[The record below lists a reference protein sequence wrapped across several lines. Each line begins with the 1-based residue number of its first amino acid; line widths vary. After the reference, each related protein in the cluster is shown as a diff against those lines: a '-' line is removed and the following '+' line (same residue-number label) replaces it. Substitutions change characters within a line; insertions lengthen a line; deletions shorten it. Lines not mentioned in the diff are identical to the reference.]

1 MAAVPSIGRATAV
14 APRPDSEGARA
25 THDLYERY
33 ARQIYNYCLHQ
44 LGNREEAEDATQ
56 STFLNAF
63 RGLERGIS
71 PEFESAWL
79 FKIAQNVC
87 LTRRRSS
94 FRRRRV
100 ESPGD
105 LDAMQDVLPSRER
118 DADELL
124 RLTEALQDMPE
135 QQRRALLLREW
146 QGLSYKEIGDE
157 LELSQAAVETLLF
170 RARRSLADGLVDE
183 TRPKERTLRSR
194 LRAGGDLGSVLA
206 VVKTLFF
213 SGGAKVVASVAT
225 VAATGA
231 VAASP
236 DVRHDVAR
244 IVQPVVAPT
253 HKAVHHATNKPATPH
268 RVRSHTPT
276 PASMVAP
283 VAAKHERRALPPAKT
298 KVRVVSKTGA
308 TAPPAY
314 ALERHGVVRTP
325 TDEARPAVTPSAST
339 PTPVTPAPVE
349 QQPVPVQPTA
359 ETPAPAPTPTPVPA
373 QEQPR
378 QVEPVTPAPVPVTSS
393 RRDLRKA
400 DDKDLPRPATT
411 PSGDRGH
418 SDNVGR
424 KDAVERAPSAAQP
437 APATDAKQDRR
448 QEARP
453 TPFVRDRDD
462 AQRADNIHWKPDQP
476 QTAPTPSTTPEP
488 ATTQTTTQL
497 QTGRRG
503 RDAAPPA
510 APTPPPA
517 PTPPTPTTPA
527 VPAPPAT
534 PPPSQPDDRR
544 GRDRR
549 QVPPAVPTPP
559 VPQAPAL
566 PAVPAPVAPAPPPVA
581 PAPAQPAPTA
591 PVADQPAPSNQWPS
605 QGHRRR

>member
-1 MAAVPSIGRATAV
+1 MAAVPSIGRASAV
-14 APRPDSEGARA
+14 TPRAASQGARA

-33 ARQIYNYCLHQ
+33 SRQIYNYCLHQ

-105 LDAMQDVLPSRER
+105 LDAMQDMLPSRER

-170 RARRSLADGLVDE
+170 RARRSLANGLVDE

-236 DVRHDVAR
+236 EVRHDVAR
-244 IVQPVVAPT
+244 IVHPVVAPT
-253 HKAVHHATNKPATPH
+253 HKPVHVTKKPAAQHHVTSHSSTP
-268 RVRSHTPT
+268 VSV
-276 PASMVAP
+276 VAP
-283 VAAKHERRALPPAKT
+283 AAAKPERRTAVPAAKP
-298 KVRVVSKTGA
+298 KMRVVSKA
-308 TAPPAY
+308 ASAPPAY
-314 ALERHGVVRTP
+314 ALKRHGVTRTP
-325 TDEARPAVTPSAST
+325 ADEARPAVTASAST
-339 PTPVTPAPVE
+339 PAPDPVVAAPVE
-349 QQPVPVQPTA
+349 QQPAPAQPVA
-359 ETPAPAPTPTPVPA
+359 ETPPPAPTPAPAA
-373 QEQPR
+373 EQPK
-378 QVEPVTPAPVPVTSS
+378 QVEPAPTVPVPPS

-400 DDKDLPRPATT
+400 DDKTLPVPATT
-411 PSGDRGH
+411 PSVDRRH

-424 KDAVERAPSAAQP
+424 KDPVERTPSSVQP
-437 APATDAKQDRR
+437 VPATDPTQDRR
-448 QEARP
+448 QEAHRP
-453 TPFVRDRDD
+453 DRQTPFDRDRG
-462 AQRADNIHWKPDQP
+462 DNIHWKQDPP
-476 QTAPTPSTTPEP
+476 QD
-488 ATTQTTTQL
+488 TQT
-497 QTGRRG
+497 
-503 RDAAPPA
+503 
-510 APTPPPA
+510 
-517 PTPPTPTTPA
+517 
-527 VPAPPAT
+527 PAT
-534 PPPSQPDDRR
+534 PPVVPTLPSVPTTTAVPTPTVPTTPSVPDDRSGR
-544 GRDRR
+544 RDRR
-549 QVPPAVPTPP
+549 VTTPPAVPTPP
-559 VPQAPAL
+559 APAA
-566 PAVPAPVAPAPPPVA
+566 PAAPSPAAPAPAPVATPPAEPVPVA
-581 PAPAQPAPTA
+581 PVVDLSSLANLWPA
-591 PVADQPAPSNQWPS
+591 